1 MLYVGPL
8 LGQVVNN
15 MKDKRDGK
23 LSAQQ
28 KAFIYS
34 AVSKQLVFHGS
45 SLCLTTR
52 DNKWMYMQHWYYV
65 LCLYIVVIVCIL
77 SYNVLRNDFSIPFS
91 ETTATHPNLL
101 SINQSKRIH
110 IVPCRKRIRG
120 VCWAGLGRVF
130 TFAVRSVKQF
140 SFQSMPETTERLSW
154 LTVVQQWVPDRWGTN
169 TKGFRR

>member
-52 DNKWMYMQHWYYV
+52 LTTRDNKWTYMQHWYYV
-65 LCLYIVVIVCIL
+65 LCLYIVV
-77 SYNVLRNDFSIPFS
+77 
-91 ETTATHPNLL
+91 
-101 SINQSKRIH
+101 
-110 IVPCRKRIRG
+110 
-120 VCWAGLGRVF
+120 
-130 TFAVRSVKQF
+130 SVYIAI
-140 SFQSMPETTERLSW
+140 
-154 LTVVQQWVPDRWGTN
+154 
-169 TKGFRR
+169 